1 MCLPVLGDEIIA
13 FLLVWERR
21 VSLLNFVN
29 NVHRD
34 TLRKGFEGECFFVH
48 SARDGAYLTGFDY
61 IFVGNAFISDVG
73 TFEAGQVHLLHST
86 DIHSHDCILF
96 LFSFLLRLIL

>member
-1 MCLPVLGDEIIA
+1 M
-13 FLLVWERR
+13 
-21 VSLLNFVN
+21 
-29 NVHRD
+29 
-34 TLRKGFEGECFFVH
+34 FFFPTV
-48 SARDGAYLTGFDY
+48 AGFDY

-96 LFSFLLRLIL
+96 LFSFFTPVDFMIDAVQKWFRKLLACCWKLFLKLQQYVYFFQSYLCALD